1 MALGVDVTK
10 DGYLDLPASEM
21 GNPTSS
27 KRIDYGLLED
37 KGAKFKDPNNPTIF
51 TLHKLGP
58 LEPMVYVDDQ
68 RWRLPVDGKPR
79 NIALDSAKGIGP
91 HQIEFRFESNWN
103 QLPNEN
109 ESNFKRF
116 DWKLEARI
124 PGGGFVRNR
133 SDYAFEA
140 PESGYEEK
148 IIIDY
153 PKDAP
158 NWEKLVNRRYFVR
171 FPDGTHGRI
180 RFGISGDSDR
190 SPLLMTSW
198 MNLKPGSR
206 NLASEKKDG
215 TGIFDD

>member
-1 MALGVDVTK
+1 MI
-10 DGYLDLPASEM
+10 Y
-21 GNPTSS
+21 
-27 KRIDYGLLED
+27 YGLSDD
-37 KGAKFKDPNNPTIF
+37 KGKRYKDPGKPIVF

-68 RWRLPVDGKPR
+68 RWRLPVDGTVK
-79 NIALDSAKGIGP
+79 NIALDSAKGVGP
-91 HQIEFRFESNWN
+91 HQIEFRFTTEWGT
-103 QLPNEN
+103 LPKDNKI
-109 ESNFKRF
+109 NFKRF
-116 DWKLEARI
+116 DWKLEVRI

-140 PESGYEEK
+140 PESGYEET

-158 NWEKLVNRRYFVR
+158 KWEKVVNRRYFVK

-180 RFGISGDSDR
+180 RFGIHGNSATA
-190 SPLLMTSW
+190 PLLMTSW